1 MGKEGYF
8 SKTSFCTQRAP
19 SAQTDQVGETN
30 RMRRGV
36 PLLSLKR
43 ERSWSMP
50 VSFLA
55 PESGSRVWQEIRLE
69 SSRARLIGKV
79 RDLSRTQGS
88 QCFLETQSVLVCL
101 RPKGRGQTDDLSF

>member
-1 MGKEGYF
+1 MAKEGYF
-8 SKTSFCTQRAP
+8 AATSFSTHRWQ
-19 SAQTDQVGETN
+19 SSQTEQVGDTN
-30 RMRRGV
+30 RMRGGV

-43 ERSWSMP
+43 ERSWLMP

-55 PESGSRVWQEIRLE
+55 PESGARVWQEIRLE

-101 RPKGRGQTDDLSF
+101 RPKDRGQTDDLSF